1 MLITPI
7 ARLRNTAQT
16 SKALERA
23 LELHRLRREAAA
35 RQDVAPEQ
43 A

>member
-16 SKALERA
+16 SQALERA
-23 LELHRLRREAAA
+23 LELRRLRREAAA
-35 RQDVAPEQ
+35 RQDVAHEQ

>member
-23 LELHRLRREAAA
+23 IEARKLQREVAV
-35 RQDVAPEQ
+35 REDVAPQ
-43 A
+43 QT